1 LVNIYDIKAKNFAE
15 HLSNQFDLSVLVSM
29 DRFFYAVKTDKE
41 VLALRT
47 HHFPAHNYLQLQ
59 VAFQHICQSDR
70 LLRLPYR
77 QIHISLLSPTT
88 TLIPVDLYDA
98 ARTRFYLEHNAV
110 LTDEDVVMED
120 KMFDVGTYQV
130 YAFNRVIF
138 ETLQTQFPTA
148 TFSHVLSNLITTYG
162 GLNKG
167 KTIYANLSGT
177 YIQIVVFDEQKLL
190 FANTF
195 TQHSDKDVMYF
206 VGLIFNQL
214 ELDWKKNR
222 LVLSGEITPESLSY
236 FTLQKYIKHVEFF
249 DTPKYIFKHD
259 KAPSGHRFH
268 VLMC

>member
-1 LVNIYDIKAKNFAE
+1 LVNTYDIKAKDFVE
-15 HLSNQFDLSVLVSM
+15 HLSTHYDLSVLVSM
-29 DRFFYAVKTDKE
+29 DRFFYVVKTEKE

-59 VAFQHICQSDR
+59 VAFEHICQSDR

-77 QIHISLLSPTT
+77 RIHVALLSPTT

-110 LTDEDVVMED
+110 LTDNDVVLED
-120 KMFDVGTYQV
+120 KLFDIGTHQV
-130 YAFNRVIF
+130 YAFNQTIF
-138 ETLQTQFPTA
+138 ETLQTQLPEA
-148 TFSHVLSNLITTYG
+148 EFSHALSNLIVAYG
-162 GLNKG
+162 RFNKG
-167 KTIYANLSGT
+167 KTVYANLIGT
-177 YIQIVVFDEQKLL
+177 YIQIVVFDGQKLL

-206 VGLIFNQL
+206 IGLIYNQL

-236 FTLQKYIKHVEFF
+236 FTLQKYIKHLEFL
-249 DTPKYIFKHD
+249 DNPTYVFKHHQ
-259 KAPSGHRFH
+259 APANWRF
-268 VLMC
+268 VELTS